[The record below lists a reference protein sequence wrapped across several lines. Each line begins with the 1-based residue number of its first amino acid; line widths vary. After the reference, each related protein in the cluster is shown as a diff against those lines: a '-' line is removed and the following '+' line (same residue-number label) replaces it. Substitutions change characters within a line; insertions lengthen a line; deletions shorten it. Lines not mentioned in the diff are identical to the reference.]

1 MSDTCVD
8 PVGCQMTP
16 PNLILLCDFGRRS
29 TDEYMLAAASAMQEM
44 GSIQLVAVIVMGTPQ
59 EKCASLVRTTLD
71 SLGMYNVPVG
81 YTETETGQS
90 ATFFTDEYADTLS
103 GVSLDSDLATRKIG
117 EC

>member
-71 SLGMYNVPVG
+71 SLQRPRRLHGNRDG
-81 YTETETGQS
+81 TECHL
-90 ATFFTDEYADTLS
+90 FH
-103 GVSLDSDLATRKIG
+103 R
-117 EC
+117 